1 MSRPRRRM
9 FGPLFYTTVVV
20 AILLTALTEVYTG
33 FPMVTEW
40 LRERSLIRSLRA
52 DDSGEREAAA
62 TTLVKLG
69 SGSAVPQLIAAA
81 RDPRAD
87 LRAMA
92 CRYLIRAGAEL
103 DVVVPI
109 LVAAA
114 NDVEENVRYEAACAF
129 GCLISPG
136 VPGRA
141 QLIVTSHGEL
151 SPSLRSASIKAL
163 RRLVYDQA
171 SPTRIL
177 AADALGLFGPD
188 PEAAADLA
196 AVTGDNDRDVRFAA
210 ARALLKVGGPNDPV
224 AGRTLV
230 ALVADPEAIADR
242 RAILDVVLSAGEDV
256 RGQAVAALARLVAGV
271 DLPHDK
277 DDIHGDVV
285 DCLVSCGPRARAAL
299 PTIERLLN
307 AEDPVERATAGIA
320 AATIEGNASPRSISI
335 LLNMIDDL
343 AIAPESRQAAL
354 EKIREFN
361 EAELVK
367 ATPILIRQ
375 LGSKSADVRLTAMGM
390 LASIIENTPALM
402 PAATSA
408 K

>member
-87 LRAMA
+87 LRAIA

-103 DVVVPI
+103 GVVVPI

-114 NDVEENVRYEAACAF
+114 NDVAENVRYEAACAF
-129 GCLISPG
+129 GGLIATSEPR
-136 VPGRA
+136 RA
-141 QLIVTSHGEL
+141 QLIVTSHGEA
-151 SPSLRSASIKAL
+151 SPRLRSASIKAL
-163 RRLVYDQA
+163 RRLVHDQTT
-171 SPTRIL
+171 PTRIA
-177 AADALGLFGPD
+177 AADALCLFGPD

-242 RAILDVVLSAGEDV
+242 RAILDVVLSAGEEVQD
-256 RGQAVAALARLVAGV
+256 QAVAALARLLADI
-271 DLPHDK
+271 DLP
-277 DDIHGDVV
+277 IHGDVV
-285 DCLVSCGPRARAAL
+285 DCLVACGPRARAAL
-299 PTIERLLN
+299 PTFERLLN
-307 AEDPVERATAGIA
+307 DEDPAERAIAGIA
-320 AATIEGNASPRSISI
+320 LATIGGNANPLAI
-335 LLNMIDDL
+335 LSLLKMIDDL
-343 AIAPESRQAAL
+343 AMAPESRQAAL
-354 EKIREFN
+354 EKIRELN

-375 LGSKSADVRLTAMGM
+375 LGSKSADVRLTAIGM
-390 LASIIENTPALM
+390 LGSIIENAPAQM

>member
-20 AILLTALTEVYTG
+20 AVLLTALVGVYVRLPTVAEG
-33 FPMVTEW
+33 

-52 DDSGEREAAA
+52 DDSREREAAA
-62 TTLVKLG
+62 ASLVELG
-69 SGSAVPQLIAAA
+69 SGSAVPHLVEAA

-87 LRAMA
+87 LRVLA
-92 CRYLIRAGAEL
+92 CRYLIRAGTEL

-109 LVAAA
+109 LVTAAS
-114 NDVEENVRYEAACAF
+114 DVEEKVRSEAACAF
-129 GCLISPG
+129 ACLIPPG

-141 QLIVTSHGEL
+141 QLIAATHGKM
-151 SPSLRSASIKAL
+151 SPGLRAESIKVL
-163 RRLVYDQA
+163 RRLVRDQ
-171 SPTRIL
+171 SSLTRIA
-177 AADALGLFGPD
+177 AADALGLLGAD

-196 AVTGDNDRDVRFAA
+196 VATGDNNRDVRFAA
-210 ARALLKVGGPNDPV
+210 AQALLKVSGPNDRS

-230 ALVADPEAIADR
+230 ALVADPEPIADR
-242 RAILDVVLSAGEDV
+242 RAILDVVFSAGEEVQD
-256 RGQAVAALARLVAGV
+256 QAVAALARLLADV
-271 DLPHDK
+271 DLP
-277 DDIHGDVV
+277 IHGDVV
-285 DCLVSCGPRARAAL
+285 DCLVACGPRARAAL
-299 PTIERLLN
+299 PTFERLLN
-307 AEDPVERATAGIA
+307 DEDPAERAIAGIA
-320 AATIEGNASPRSISI
+320 LATIGGNANPLAILS

-375 LGSKSADVRLTAMGM
+375 LGSKSAEVRLTAMGM
-390 LASIIENTPALM
+390 LGTIIENTPALM